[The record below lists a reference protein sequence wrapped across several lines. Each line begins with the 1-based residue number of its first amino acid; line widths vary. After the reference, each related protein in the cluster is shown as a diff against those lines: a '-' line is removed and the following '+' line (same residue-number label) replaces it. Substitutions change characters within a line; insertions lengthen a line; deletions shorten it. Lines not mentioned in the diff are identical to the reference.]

1 MDGVLIINKPAGF
14 TSHDV
19 VARVRR
25 ILGESSVGHLGTL
38 DPSATGVLPLL
49 TGRFTRLAQ
58 FYSDADKRYA
68 GLIRFGLA
76 TNTYDAEGE
85 PLGPPQ
91 PVTFSEA
98 QLREAAT
105 RFVGRIEQTPPPFS
119 AKKVQGVP
127 AYKLARK
134 NQEVHLKPKTV
145 EIKEF
150 EITGWNGTEA
160 GFKAWVSSGTYIRTL
175 AHELGKMLGP
185 GAHLGELVRTGVRE
199 FTLAEAHSLDEL
211 ERAAQGPTPDTTSDN
226 RYYCLT
232 GAGSEEDSRLGIPAA
247 NHFSGKEGGVVKKK
261 ILDLFIHPRLVLPE
275 FPAVTADAQALGKIR
290 HGSAV
295 NLPEFGKAPLVRVFA
310 NQRDLVAI
318 ARRIAGTLFQP
329 KIVLFNP

>member
-1 MDGVLIINKPAGF
+1 MDGVLIINKPAGI

-38 DPSATGVLPLL
+38 DPAATGVLPLV
-49 TGRFTRLAQ
+49 TGRFTRLAK
-58 FYSDADKRYA
+58 FYNEADKRYA

-76 TNTYDAEGE
+76 TDTYDADGE

-91 PVTFSEA
+91 PVTFSES
-98 QLREAAT
+98 QLREAAA

-134 NQEVHLKPKTV
+134 NQEVQLAPKTV
-145 EIKEF
+145 EIKEL

-160 GFKAWVSSGTYIRTL
+160 SFKAWVSSGTYIRTL

-185 GAHLGELVRTGVRE
+185 GAHLGELVRTAVRE
-199 FTLAEAHSLDEL
+199 FTLAEAHSIEEL
-211 ERAAQGPTPDTTSDN
+211 EQAARAGGTDSTSDN
-226 RYYCLT
+226 RYYVKNSA
-232 GAGSEEDSRLGIPAA
+232 GAGNTGRFEA
-247 NHFSGKEGGVVKKK
+247 
-261 ILDLFIHPRLVLPE
+261 LFIHPRLVLPE
-275 FPAVTADAQALGKIR
+275 FPAVAATEEALAKIR
-290 HGSAV
+290 HGAAV
-295 NLPEFGKAPLVRVFA
+295 NLPEFGKAPLVRVFEG
-310 NQRDLVAI
+310 QRRLVAI
-318 ARRIAGTLFQP
+318 ARRVAGTLFQP
-329 KIVLFNP
+329 KIVLM